1 MSPDSPEDTSGP
13 GMEMDDVATPVD
25 ALLQQGRRTSSD
37 RIKEMFVLANLSL
50 INLILKMNPVSKEAL
65 LMEQQ
70 EKQAGN
76 GGDSAWAAGASNG
89 SRDGGICEIFP
100 V

>member
-1 MSPDSPEDTSGP
+1 
-13 GMEMDDVATPVD
+13 ME
-25 ALLQQGRRTSSD
+25 L
-37 RIKEMFVLANLSL
+37 
-50 INLILKMNPVSKEAL
+50 
-65 LMEQQ
+65 Q

-89 SRDGGICEIFP
+89 SRDDGGICEIFP

>member
-1 MSPDSPEDTSGP
+1 
-13 GMEMDDVATPVD
+13 
-25 ALLQQGRRTSSD
+25 
-37 RIKEMFVLANLSL
+37 
-50 INLILKMNPVSKEAL
+50 MNPVSKEPL

-89 SRDGGICEIFP
+89 SRDDGGICEIFP